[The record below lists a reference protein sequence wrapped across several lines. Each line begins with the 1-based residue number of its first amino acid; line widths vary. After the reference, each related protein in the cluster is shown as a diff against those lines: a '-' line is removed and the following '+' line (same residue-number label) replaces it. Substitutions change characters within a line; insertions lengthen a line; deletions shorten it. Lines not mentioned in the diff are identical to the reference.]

1 MLDVMLRRALLILL
15 VSSCF
20 DHSKQSV
27 SLYESGD
34 YAGAARAADEG
45 LAAHPDED
53 GLWGMRVRAALALGD
68 AEGVAKAYASY
79 MQHRGDDDKELL
91 RDVATATLG
100 QALASPSARL
110 KILAIEAVATSRIE
124 DLAEDVI
131 QRLGDEDDRV
141 AATAAIAVLHAHPQA
156 PQIADEMTKSENPEA
171 RRIAIDGIGK
181 KVGKL
186 AAADLEKAAS
196 DPDARVR
203 ATALRWLGAIKDADA
218 VETCIK
224 HMKDPDENVRAAA
237 ASALARIGLGNLAE
251 AGKQALADKSLAVR
265 LAGLELLEAA
275 HADAD
280 LVTAAGDKDA
290 MVAVYAAIAVKK
302 THPELA
308 AGAVDRAVASD
319 EWTTRAGAANMAVQ
333 ALGKDVALGLARR
346 LVADKE
352 VAVQLAAAR
361 VMSHVGDRDGARR
374 VFAAAL
380 TGDHAVQAAADLAE
394 LGDPQG
400 EAALSTFVRDP
411 QRTPDQ
417 RAEAATAH
425 RIAHRVTPGLVAAL
439 ADSSGLVRV
448 EAAAVI
454 AELSK

>member
-1 MLDVMLRRALLILL
+1 MLDVMPRRALLILL
-15 VSSCF
+15 VSACF

-45 LAAHPDED
+45 LAQHPDED
-53 GLWGMRVRAALALGD
+53 GLWAMRVRSALALGD
-68 AEGVAKAYASY
+68 AEGVAKAYAGY

-91 RDVATATLG
+91 RDLATATLG

-110 KILAIEAVATSRIE
+110 KILAIEAIAANRVE
-124 DLAEDVI
+124 DLADEVI

-156 PQIADEMTKSENPEA
+156 PQIADEMMKSENPEA
-171 RRIAIDGIGK
+171 RRIAVDGVGK

-186 AAADLEKAAS
+186 AAADLEKAAD
-196 DPDARVR
+196 DPDPHVR

-218 VETCIK
+218 VPVCTK
-224 HMKDPDENVRAAA
+224 RMKDPDENVRAAA
-237 ASALARIGLGNLAE
+237 ASALARIGVGDLAA
-251 AGKQALADKSLAVR
+251 AGKQALADKALAVR

-275 HADAD
+275 KAEAELVAAAD
-280 LVTAAGDKDA
+280 DKDA
-290 MVAVYAAIAVKK
+290 MVGLTAAIAVKK

-308 AGAVDRAVASD
+308 PKAIERAAGDA
-319 EWTTRAGAANMAVQ
+319 EWTVRAGAANLATQ
-333 ALGKDVALGLARR
+333 ALDKAGALALAQR
-346 LVADKE
+346 LAADKE
-352 VAVQLAAAR
+352 VAVQLAAGR
-361 VMSHVGDRDGARR
+361 VLAHAGDREGARR

-394 LGDPQG
+394 LGDEQG
-400 EAALSTFVRDP
+400 EAALSGFVRDP
-411 QRTPDQ
+411 QRTPEQ

-439 ADSSGLVRV
+439 ADSNGLVRV
-448 EAAAVI
+448 EAAAVL
-454 AELSK
+454 AEMSK